1 MDTGPKFAERISAA
15 SFPEQVSQTLKQM
28 EAVALISRMRKES
41 GLMAYSSCR
50 NVLLVDFPHADARSF
65 AELYAEI
72 CREYTEF
79 SELYV
84 IRLADLVKED
94 PIKTYYFAKEVFDG
108 LFDKVVFIE
117 DTAEFFTEHKGTEEE
132 AYILNAMLMPYRDD
146 PNHIAFVVPT
156 TSELMEGYGR
166 FREAAERLH
175 PTVINFN

>member
-1 MDTGPKFAERISAA
+1 MSNGPKFAERINAA
-15 SFPEQVSQTLKQM
+15 SFPEHVSKELMQL
-28 EAVALISRMRKES
+28 EAVALISRMRKER

-65 AELYAEI
+65 AEIYADI

-94 PIKTYYFAKEVFDG
+94 PIKTYYFAKEVFEG
-108 LFDKVVFIE
+108 FFDKVVFIE
-117 DTAEFFTEHKGTEEE
+117 DMTEFFTEHKGTDEEMYMLD
-132 AYILNAMLMPYRDD
+132 AILMPYRYE

-156 TSELMEGYGR
+156 TSELMEEYGR
-166 FREAAERLH
+166 FREAADRLH
-175 PTVINFN
+175 PEKINFN